1 MSARDAYVET
11 MKLQLAELNAK
22 MEALEAKANGAKVE
36 AREEYNKEM
45 STLRLQHTLA
55 LAKLDELKAAGDDAW
70 EAMAAEVE
78 KMRDA
83 FVHSVNYFKSQ
94 L

>member
-22 MEALEAKANGAKVE
+22 MDALEAKAKGAKE
-36 AREEYNKEM
+36 AAREKYNEEM
-45 STLRLQHTLA
+45 STLRLQSTLA
-55 LAKLDELKAAGDDAW
+55 HAKLDELKAAPDDVW
-70 EAMAAEVE
+70 DAMAKELE

-94 L
+94 I

>member
-22 MEALEAKANGAKVE
+22 MDALEAKAKGAKE
-36 AREEYNKEM
+36 AAREEYSKEM
-45 STLRLQHTLA
+45 STLRLQSTLA
-55 LAKLDELKAAGDDAW
+55 HAKLDELKAASDDVW
-70 EAMAAEVE
+70 DAMAAELE